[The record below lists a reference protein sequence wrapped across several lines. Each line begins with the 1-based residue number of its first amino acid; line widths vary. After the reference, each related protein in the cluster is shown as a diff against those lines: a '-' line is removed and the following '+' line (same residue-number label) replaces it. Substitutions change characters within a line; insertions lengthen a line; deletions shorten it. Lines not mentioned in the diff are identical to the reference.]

1 LCNTSKGRELK
12 RKARTLWKKMKVAQ
26 SIANDAEEE
35 SDVSDDARTEGVSQ
49 NRITRFEKVF
59 LLNPEFGSPT
69 IY

>member
-1 LCNTSKGRELK
+1 VSNTSKGRELK

-49 NRITRFEKVF
+49 KSNNSIRKSFFIK
-59 LLNPEFGSPT
+59 S
-69 IY
+69 